1 MARFEIVMPKLGE
14 SIIEATI
21 TKWLKKE
28 GDSIK
33 EDESI
38 IEIATDKVDS
48 EIPSPVEGILLERF
62 FNEGDVVAIG
72 TVIAVIDLG
81 GEEEVNTGAG
91 KEKSKAKSD
100 VKPAPSEPSKEKTQ
114 AKIEKVSAEPVQE
127 VLNENIK
134 TASDRFYSPLIKNI
148 AKQENISFKE
158 LENIPGT
165 GSEGRLTKQ
174 DLLTY
179 LATRGTEKPQISGI
193 RHPVSSI
200 QYPASSIQ
208 HPASSIQV
216 PGFDAF
222 TGEDQVIEMDRIRQ
236 LISGH
241 MVRSVQTSP
250 HVTSFVEV
258 DMSRIVT
265 WRDQHKD
272 EFFKRQGLKLTF
284 TPLFIESIA
293 KAVRDY
299 PQVNVSVDG
308 NRILMHKNINVGMA
322 VSLPNFNLIV
332 PVIKNADQK
341 NLFGIIR
348 DVTDL
353 AERARASKLKP
364 DEITEGTIS
373 LTNLG
378 SFGTLAGT
386 PIINQPQTAIIA
398 VGAIRKRPVVIE
410 TPAGDAIM
418 IRHMMILSI
427 TFDHRVIDGALG
439 GQFLNKMVFYME
451 NFDTNQNI

>member
-28 GDSIK
+28 GDSVK

-38 IEIATDKVDS
+38 LEIATDKVDS
-48 EIPSPVEGILLERF
+48 EIPSTVEGILLQRLF
-62 FNEGDVVAIG
+62 KEGDVVAIG

-81 GEEEVNTGAG
+81 GEDIPAIEKPKAETKAASADPV
-91 KEKSKAKSD
+91 KEKP
-100 VKPAPSEPSKEKTQ
+100 KPFVEKVASEPIPE
-114 AKIEKVSAEPVQE
+114 AV
-127 VLNENIK
+127 NDNIQPG
-134 TASDRFYSPLIKNI
+134 SDRFYSPLVKNI
-148 AKQENISFKE
+148 AKQENISAQE
-158 LENIPGT
+158 LEHISGT

-174 DLLTY
+174 DLLNY
-179 LATRGTEKPQISGI
+179 IATRGTAT
-193 RHPVSSI
+193 H
-200 QYPASSIQ
+200 PASSIQ
-208 HPASSIQV
+208 HPASV
-216 PGFDAF
+216 NF
-222 TGEDQVIEMDRIRQ
+222 TGEDEVIEMDRIRQ
-236 LISGH
+236 LISSH

-250 HVTSFVEV
+250 HVTSFIEA
-258 DMSRIVT
+258 DMTKIVT

-272 EFFKRQGLKLTF
+272 GFFQRQGLKLTF
-284 TPLFIESIA
+284 TPVFIDAIA
-293 KAVRDY
+293 KAVRDF

-308 NRILMHKNINVGMA
+308 TRIVYHKNINVGMA

-341 NLFGIIR
+341 NLFGILR
-348 DVTDL
+348 DVNDL

-364 DEITEGTIS
+364 DEIMGGTIS

-398 VGAIRKRPVVIE
+398 VGSIKKRPVVVE
-410 TPAGDAIM
+410 TPSGDAIM

-427 TFDHRVIDGALG
+427 TYDHRVIDGALG
-439 GQFLNKMVFYME
+439 GQFLNRMVSYLE
-451 NFDTNQNI
+451 NFDTNQNL

>member
-28 GDSIK
+28 GDPVR

-38 IEIATDKVDS
+38 LEIATDKVDS
-48 EIPSPVEGILLERF
+48 EIPSPVEGILLERLF
-62 FNEGDVVAIG
+62 KEGEVVAIG
-72 TVIAVIDLG
+72 TVIAVIDIG
-81 GEEEVNTGAG
+81 GEEDAG
-91 KEKSKAKSD
+91 KDAGTKKTKAEA
-100 VKPAPSEPSKEKTQ
+100 KPAPAEPKPDKYQPITER
-114 AKIEKVSAEPVQE
+114 AEAEPVPE
-127 VLNENIK
+127 PLKDNDNV
-134 TASDRFYSPLIKNI
+134 SSGRFYSPLVKNI
-148 AKQENISFKE
+148 AKQENISPQE
-158 LENIPGT
+158 LEQIIGT

-174 DLLTY
+174 DLMSY
-179 LATRGTEKPQISGI
+179 LATRESASSVQHPASSTPASPAGGQ
-193 RHPVSSI
+193 HPVSSI
-200 QYPASSIQ
+200 KMTSI
-208 HPASSIQV
+208 P
-216 PGFDAF
+216 F
-222 TGEDQVIEMDRIRQ
+222 TGEDQIIEMDRVRQ
-236 LISGH
+236 IIAGH

-258 DMSRIVT
+258 DMTKIVT

-272 EFFKRQGLKLTF
+272 DFLKRQGLKLTF
-284 TPLFIESIA
+284 TPVFIEAIA

-299 PQVNVSVDG
+299 PQVNASVDG
-308 NRILMHKNINVGMA
+308 TRILIHKDINVGMA

-332 PVIKNADQK
+332 PVIRNADQK
-341 NLFGIIR
+341 NLFGIQR

-364 DEITEGTIS
+364 DEITGGTIS

-398 VGAIRKRPVVIE
+398 VGSIKKRPVVME
-410 TPAGDAIM
+410 TPSGDAIM

-427 TFDHRVIDGALG
+427 TYDHRVIDGALG
-439 GQFLNKMVFYME
+439 GLFLNRMVTYLE
-451 NFDTNQNI
+451 NFDTNQNL